1 MLEQCLVALEELTS
15 SARAVELEDRIEFSF
30 SANQLS
36 IERCNLQG
44 LLDLDAAVLAIDDE
58 REESWAEIAS
68 AQNAQCTVNLI
79 KSKFIE
85 SVIGRV
91 DGASNLFFLSLQ
103 SFEEWMD
110 TLPPPFSAEHP
121 FNRSDKT
128 VLWLNG
134 IDQVYV
140 GECLSVVP
148 PHNRPDVLFSDG
160 SYDLPSDENIRAQVH
175 VLSDYSVRIEPVHF
189 RLPNEAAEEKHLK
202 SLFGLYQ
209 QVLASCLVKE
219 FYSQDRVVISG
230 IKRITTN
237 LVSPDVEIKL
247 DKILLLEES
256 VRWVYAERVETR
268 LLLLMDRLSLDLPDE
283 NYLLPSLFSHLHSAL
298 EQAQWR
304 YEFVIKDRKEAH
316 AKELAD
322 LQKDVKAASDGY
334 SSSANELVSGLLKDV
349 LSSIFILSIGLL
361 SRLAGKDE
369 FLQSDLF
376 GLLSKGLAV
385 YLVAGVIIRVAIGH
399 QGLSLALNDL
409 MYWKN
414 VTRNH
419 MSEKEFKGHVQGR
432 TQPYKRLYCWSVLGV
447 VVIHL
452 ILALFVLSMPSAFTS
467 KKIAPE
473 SQVTQELANQP
484 ASQLEMGTAGQS
496 GEKPTVASK
505 VNVDSALDQDADVSP
520 EEVARGVKEAV
531 VDDHFM
537 KCSGQV
543 KLATDL

>member
-1 MLEQCLVALEELTS
+1 MLEQCLAALEELTS
-15 SARAVELEDRIEFSF
+15 SGSTVELGDRIEFSF

-44 LLDLDAAVLAIDDE
+44 LLDLDAAVLTIDDE

-91 DGASNLFFLSLQ
+91 DDASNLFFLSLQ

-121 FNRSDKT
+121 FNRSGKT

-148 PHNRPDVLFSDG
+148 PHNRPDVLFNDG
-160 SYDLPSDENIRAQVH
+160 RYDLPSDENIRGQVH
-175 VLSDYSVRIEPVHF
+175 VLSDYSVRIEPVNF

-209 QVLASCLVKE
+209 QVLVSCLVKE
-219 FYSQDRVVISG
+219 FYSQNRVVISG
-230 IKRITTN
+230 IKRITTS

-247 DKILLLEES
+247 DKILLLEEC

-283 NYLLPSLFSHLHSAL
+283 HYLLPSLFSHLQQAL

-376 GLLSKGLAV
+376 GLLSKGLAI
-385 YLVAGVIIRVAIGH
+385 YLVVGVIIRVAIGH
-399 QGLSLALNDL
+399 EGLKLALNDL

-419 MSEKEFKGHVQGR
+419 MSEKEFKEHVDGR
-432 TQPYKRLYCWSVLGV
+432 TRPYKRLYCLSVLGV

-467 KKIAPE
+467 KKIVPE
-473 SQVTQELANQP
+473 AQVAQEFANQP

-496 GEKPTVASK
+496 GEKLTVAPNE
-505 VNVDSALDQDADVSP
+505 NVDSALEQDAGVSP
-520 EEVARGVKEAV
+520 EEVEGGVKEEV
-531 VDDHFM
+531 VDDHYTQS
-537 KCSGQV
+537 KSAHP
-543 KLATDL
+543 LL